1 MKTEPTKPLFMAKE
15 IEYWPLDR
23 LIPYARNA
31 RTHSDD
37 QIALIAGSIVE
48 FGFVNPILVDSRD
61 GIVAGHGRL
70 LAARK
75 LHLDRVPVIVLDHLS
90 DIQRRAYITADNRLA
105 SLAGWDNEML
115 ALELTALQQESFNL
129 ELLGISDA
137 EFEDLV
143 TQLERELGN
152 TDDDVAPDAPEVP
165 VTATGDLWT
174 LGDHRI
180 LCGNATSMDSVD
192 RVLSGGQ
199 ADLVFTDPPYNVGYC
214 QSAKGR
220 RRGPQ
225 RPIANDDLGPGFEK
239 FLYDACINLLAVAR
253 GAIYICMSS
262 SELHTLHKAFTG
274 AGGHWSTFVI
284 WYKNTFTLGRSDYQR
299 QYEPILYGWRQGSAH
314 HWCGARDQGDVWC
327 LNKPRINDLHPTM
340 KPVELIERA
349 LRNSSQ
355 RGNVVLDPFG
365 GAGSTLIACEKTG
378 RQARLIEIEPKYV
391 DVSVLRWQQLTGRQA
406 TLAADGRAFVEV
418 AAERLPA
425 NSRI

>member
-1 MKTEPTKPLFMAKE
+1 MSNSWCTSAARWDMKMKTEPTKPLFMAKE

-90 DIQRRAYITADNRLA
+90 DIQRRAYIIADNRLA
-105 SLAGWDNEML
+105 LHAGWDNEML
-115 ALELTALQQESFNL
+115 GLELAALEQESFNL

-165 VTATGDLWT
+165 VTATGDLWI
-174 LGDHRI
+174 LGEHRI

-192 RVLSGGQ
+192 RILSGEQ
-199 ADLVFTDPPYNVGYC
+199 ADLVFTDPPYNVGYR
-214 QSAKGR
+214 QSVKGR

-239 FLYDACINLLAVAR
+239 FLYSACINLLAVAR

-365 GAGSTLIACEKTG
+365 GAGTTLIACEKTG
-378 RQARLIEIEPKYV
+378 RQARLVEIEPKYV

-406 TLAADGRAFVEV
+406 T
-418 AAERLPA
+418 
-425 NSRI
+425 

>member
-1 MKTEPTKPLFMAKE
+1 VPA
-15 IEYWPLDR
+15 
-23 LIPYARNA
+23 
-31 RTHSDD
+31 
-37 QIALIAGSIVE
+37 
-48 FGFVNPILVDSRD
+48 
-61 GIVAGHGRL
+61 HGRL

-90 DIQRRAYITADNRLA
+90 DIQRRAYIVADNRLA
-105 SLAGWDNEML
+105 LHAGWDDEML
-115 ALELTALQQESFNL
+115 GLELAALEQESFNL

-165 VTATGDLWT
+165 VTATGDLWI

-192 RVLSGGQ
+192 RVLSGEQ
-199 ADLVFTDPPYNVGYC
+199 ADLVFTDPPYNVGYG

-220 RRGPQ
+220 RRGLQ

-406 TLAADGRAFVEV
+406 TLAADGRAFAEV
-418 AAERLPA
+418 TAERLPK